1 MRASRRVPV
10 TSKRLVA
17 PLAVAALF
25 ASGCR
30 SLDRFD
36 TAGEPAYC
44 GSIVGSEPFQDGFI
58 PENTRPKLGLHLELD
73 VDKLTTYPGTLTSN
87 DDQFGLCSANGE
99 PLFRNS
105 RLRAIEPMF
114 HDALSQAEFGDGHQ
128 HDFFAWADSTCQ
140 STMLAVV
147 SLLTNGAVEVR
158 LFKPA
163 ADPPEGASAAERPG
177 FAKFSLTRRDEGC
190 AY

>member
-1 MRASRRVPV
+1 LAAVA
-10 TSKRLVA
+10 LVA
-17 PLAVAALF
+17 L
-25 ASGCR
+25 GCR

-36 TAGEPAYC
+36 TAGESAYC

-58 PENTRPKLGLHLELD
+58 PENTRPRLGIHLELD
-73 VDKLTTYPGTLTSN
+73 VDNLTTYPGTLTSN
-87 DDQFGLCSANGE
+87 DDQFGLCSADGE

-105 RLRAIEPMF
+105 RLRAIEPML

-128 HDFFAWADSTCQ
+128 HDFFAWVDSTCQ
-140 STMLAVV
+140 GTMVAVV

-163 ADPPEGASAAERPG
+163 ADPPEGASADERPG
-177 FAKFSLTRRDEGC
+177 FAKFDLKRRSDC
-190 AY
+190 PY